1 MFDKTKRKQHIQKW
15 NAYSIG
21 MPIVWPC
28 MFVCVWILNLVKFF
42 TLFFSSF
49 IFASYSLFFI
59 LSPSPMCHNFLA
71 ILVNLPFH
79 QFFKR
84 CQVRFTYLYS
94 CTLNNWKEYQ
104 SENVQCV
111 QARKFH
117 SFKCVLYEI
126 MPNEERK
133 KRQKDTKIP
142 INWSHCMCANAWLAI
157 FHSPFALC
165 VHTKYYIACNAKQW
179 HTNRTT
185 TNWREHLLGIINS
198 VAYIFF
204 LFFFVCGP
212 NRVEKMLSHF
222 TLLLFYFFCAAFFFP
237 LSLSICVCMLL
248 PPIRIAIFSSF
259 ISIRFVCHLSSR
271 AHLTQ

>member
-111 QARKFH
+111 QAGKFH

-204 LFFFVCGP
+204 LFFLCAVRIGWKKCYRISLCFYFTFSVLLSSFLSPYQFVCVCYC
-212 NRVEKMLSHF
+212 RLSV
-222 TLLLFYFFCAAFFFP
+222 LPYFH
-237 LSLSICVCMLL
+237 LSFRFDSF
-248 PPIRIAIFSSF
+248 AIF
-259 ISIRFVCHLSSR
+259 RR
-271 AHLTQ
+271 ARI